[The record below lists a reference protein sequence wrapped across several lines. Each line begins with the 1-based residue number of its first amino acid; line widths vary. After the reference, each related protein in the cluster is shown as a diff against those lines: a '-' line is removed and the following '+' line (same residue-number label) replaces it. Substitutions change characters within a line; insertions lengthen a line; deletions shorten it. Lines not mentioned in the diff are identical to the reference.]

1 MTFVRRFRI
10 GVRNDAEDRALLN
23 CRTDLPCHS
32 ILARRR
38 KNVYFCAMK
47 TVRLLFGA
55 VLLTAL
61 LSCGRAKPGF
71 CPPATPASGILASID
86 SLMGRQ
92 PDSAFVL
99 LQEFTVSP
107 EADSLDV
114 FSRHYCQLMVSELLY
129 KNDCGQ
135 SNRDAVLKARPYFD
149 SLSEAFPKDPALA
162 LLSAR
167 AHYMKGVGYY
177 ERDSVTEACREYLQ
191 ALEIMEG
198 RFEEKELVG
207 TKARFM
213 ALTYNRLANLFS
225 DQLMLEPSIAFERQ
239 ALSFCKKAP
248 TSLYGVS
255 KNLYHIGVY
264 YDMQNNVDSAFFYY
278 EQALDNL
285 PDTSNLVHRD
295 IVSSKAFLSYC
306 LSKGTGSAL
315 SDLKRMLVKSESG
328 GERLRRCLTISEIY
342 FKEQALDS
350 VLHYSEIVFK
360 KSDDKLSKLQAASH
374 LQYVYEKEGN
384 ALKSNE
390 YTKFLSYYTLPEVI
404 QNKNN
409 ATLTRLI
416 QKNEN
421 RKLNLIRLREK
432 KKSNRHAV
440 FVFSVLTMFLIA
452 LIVLPLSLKHR
463 SRLKKAETQMRSL
476 DIQHAA
482 HVAKLKKQTHF

>member
-1 MTFVRRFRI
+1 MT
-10 GVRNDAEDRALLN
+10 D
-23 CRTDLPCHS
+23 
-32 ILARRR
+32 
-38 KNVYFCAMK
+38 
-47 TVRLLFGA
+47 
-55 VLLTAL
+55 
-61 LSCGRAKPGF
+61 
-71 CPPATPASGILASID
+71 
-86 SLMGRQ
+86 
-92 PDSAFVL
+92 
-99 LQEFTVSP
+99 
-107 EADSLDV
+107 
-114 FSRHYCQLMVSELLY
+114 
-129 KNDCGQ
+129 
-135 SNRDAVLKARPYFD
+135 
-149 SLSEAFPKDPALA
+149 
-162 LLSAR
+162 
-167 AHYMKGVGYY
+167 
-177 ERDSVTEACREYLQ
+177 ACREYLQ

-315 SDLKRMLVKSESG
+315 SDLKRMLVKSESE

-360 KSDDKLSKLQAASH
+360 KREDKLSKLQAASH

-482 HVAKLKKQTHF
+482 HVAKLKKQMIIRIYT